1 MRPFLSCA
9 VLLALLANP
18 VRAQSS
24 APASPAAASAPS
36 AFSESHLAAARDLLD
51 AMRFEHAALTAGMA
65 TFDQQAAA
73 APDAAVFRDLVEE
86 WMREIFTGEAA
97 KAAFARAYAETLS
110 ETELRE
116 LAAFYRT
123 PLGQRL
129 ASVQPALTAKGMA
142 VGQQLAG
149 AHQSVLEERI
159 MERAAALEGAV
170 PD

>member
-1 MRPFLSCA
+1 MRRPIAFCA
-9 VLLALLANP
+9 ILLALLAGP
-18 VRAQSS
+18 ARAQGS
-24 APASPAAASAPS
+24 APASAAAAPS
-36 AFSESHLAAARDLLD
+36 QFSDSHLAAARDLLD
-51 AMRFEHAALTAGMA
+51 AMHFEHAAVTAGMA

-97 KAAFARAYAETLS
+97 LAAFARAYAETLS

-129 ASVQPALTAKGMA
+129 ASVQPTLTAKGMA

-149 AHQSVLEERI
+149 AHQSALEERI
-159 MERAAALEGAV
+159 MERAAALEGAS
-170 PD
+170 PAE

>member
-1 MRPFLSCA
+1 MRRPIVSCA
-9 VLLALLANP
+9 VLLIVLASQAG
-18 VRAQSS
+18 AQTV
-24 APASPAAASAPS
+24 SPPR
-36 AFSESHLAAARDLLD
+36 FSDSHLAAARGLLD
-51 AMRFEHAALTAGMA
+51 AMHFEHAALTAGMA

-73 APDAAVFRDLVEE
+73 APDAAIFRDVVEE
-86 WMREIFTGEAA
+86 WMREIFTGEEAL
-97 KAAFARAYAETLS
+97 AAFARAYAETLS
-110 ETELRE
+110 ETELRD

-159 MERAAALEGAV
+159 MERAAALEGAG
-170 PD
+170 PAE